1 MPLHSAD
8 REAKGG
14 VPPGA
19 SHFLTRIVAA
29 DALLI
34 AFPEHNGHF
43 PAAFKN
49 LFDSASRANATVF
62 QEKPMAVMA
71 DSPGP
76 RDGIDVLG
84 AIKQYAPFIG
94 ADIRRVFG
102 LGTFQES
109 LDRYAFF
116 LTNTDKQAAFRKV
129 HSALALGPA

>member
-62 QEKPMAVMA
+62 QEKA
-71 DSPGP
+71 DGRNGRQSGTARWYRCP
-76 RDGIDVLG
+76 RC
-84 AIKQYAPFIG
+84 Y
-94 ADIRRVFG
+94 
-102 LGTFQES
+102 
-109 LDRYAFF
+109 
-116 LTNTDKQAAFRKV
+116 
-129 HSALALGPA
+129 